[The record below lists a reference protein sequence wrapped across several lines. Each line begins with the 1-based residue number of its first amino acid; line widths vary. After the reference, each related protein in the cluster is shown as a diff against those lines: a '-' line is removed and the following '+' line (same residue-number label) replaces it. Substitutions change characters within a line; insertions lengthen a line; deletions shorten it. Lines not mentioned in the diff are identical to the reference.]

1 MLESVIMKL
10 GKNVD
15 EKAKEDDT
23 MAVAKPV
30 NMAFTIRASK
40 VKEFERASN
49 KKDIE
54 KIMQVASKFDQNI
67 KKLNSEKQ

>member
-1 MLESVIMKL
+1 MCEGAIMRLRKY
-10 GKNVD
+10 VD
-15 EKAKEDDT
+15 NKEKEDDT
-23 MAVAKPV
+23 MAIAKPV

-40 VKEFERASN
+40 VKEFESASN

-54 KIMQVASKFDQNI
+54 KIIQVASKFDQNI

>member
-1 MLESVIMKL
+1 MKL
-10 GKNVD
+10 GKDDDTN
-15 EKAKEDDT
+15 AKEDDV

-40 VKEFERASN
+40 VKKFESVSN

-54 KIMQVASKFDQNI
+54 KIMQAASKFDNNI
-67 KKLNSEKQ
+67 KRLNSEKR